1 MMKFGCIGLGRI
13 GAPVAAHLARGGHH
27 VTGYDAK
34 SEKAAE
40 CPALGIDW
48 ARGIPEVVEQAD
60 VIINCVLTPADVQ
73 LVLTGIPGVL
83 ASARPGQVFIEMTT
97 LSPEETI
104 ANSERLSARG
114 VRYLDCP
121 VSGGPDGALNGVL
134 TAIVGGESQNL
145 EMVRAGLMCFAKKV
159 FHVGDIGAGST
170 MKAIVQAIFLSQM
183 ASFLEALSLG
193 RTAGLPLATQ
203 LDVLAATTSHHP
215 TLGKRYQQIL
225 DGDFRPRF
233 EINSALKDL
242 KIVQELGRRV
252 DCSTE
257 IVDCC
262 RAQYLEA
269 SRAGFGAED
278 LIALLRMEE

>member
-1 MMKFGCIGLGRI
+1 MLRFACIGLGRI
-13 GAPVAAHLARGGHH
+13 GAPVAAHVARSGHP
-27 VTGYDAK
+27 VTAYDAK
-34 SEKAAE
+34 SEKAEE
-40 CPALGIDW
+40 CPALGIEW
-48 ARGIPEVVEQAD
+48 AHSIPESVEPAD

-73 LVLTGIPGVL
+73 RVLTDILGTRTSVR
-83 ASARPGQVFIEMTT
+83 AQVFIEMTT

-104 ANSERLSARG
+104 ANAERLSARG
-114 VRYLDCP
+114 IRYVDCP
-121 VSGGPDGALNGVL
+121 VSGGPDGALNGTL
-134 TAIVGGESQNL
+134 TAIVGCESQTL
-145 EMVRAGLMCFAKKV
+145 EMVRAALLCFSKKI
-159 FHVGDIGAGST
+159 FHVGDIGAGSS

-193 RTAGLPLATQ
+193 RAAGLPFATQ
-203 LDVLAATTSHHP
+203 LEVLAATTSHHP

-242 KIVQELGRRV
+242 KIVQELAKRV
-252 DCSTE
+252 DFPME

-269 SRAGFGAED
+269 SQAGLGNED
-278 LIALLRMEE
+278 LIALLRVGE